1 MKRRQIQKLCA
12 LLQYVWGIS
21 ILTLLAGSQAFA
33 ATPKFVTGTEKLV
46 ADLTKYGLGLVAAV
60 TGALLVKT
68 GYQWNIADVDEK
80 PKHKK
85 SFFSTLFVGVGI
97 MVAGSLV
104 AWVFSYYQ

>member
-1 MKRRQIQKLCA
+1 MRKRQIQKFHTFSRYA
-12 LLQYVWGIS
+12 WGIS
-21 ILTLLAGSQAFA
+21 ILVFLAGIQVFA

-60 TGALLVKT
+60 TGALLIKT

-104 AWVFSYYQ
+104 TWVFSYYQ